1 MRCGKYGRMIFPERT
16 GEELQIPES
25 PLEMMKRFA
34 GLLSE
39 EWDRIQKEAEQ
50 EKVSQ
55 IGSK

>member
-1 MRCGKYGRMIFPERT
+1 MIFPERT

-50 EKVSQ
+50 EKGSQ